1 MIKRLKR
8 HDMAAFEEVV
18 NTYKNYVGAVVRS
31 KISASMEPEDV
42 EEVVADVFFAL
53 WKQHDKLN
61 PDKGS
66 IKNYL
71 GVIARNM
78 AVNKLR
84 NYKNTVALEEDM
96 ELQGSASPEN
106 EFLDKEARSNLTAEI
121 ALLKSPDRE
130 IFIRYHMDG
139 ESIND
144 IASEL
149 KLNPNTVKAKL
160 ARARK
165 KLKKQL
171 SERGYCYE
179 G

>member
-1 MIKRLKR
+1 M
-8 HDMAAFEEVV
+8 
-18 NTYKNYVGAVVRS
+18 
-31 KISASMEPEDV
+31 
-42 EEVVADVFFAL
+42 
-53 WKQHDKLN
+53 
-61 PDKGS
+61 
-66 IKNYL
+66 
-71 GVIARNM
+71 
-78 AVNKLR
+78 
-84 NYKNTVALEEDM
+84 
-96 ELQGSASPEN
+96 
-106 EFLDKEARSNLTAEI
+106 TAEI